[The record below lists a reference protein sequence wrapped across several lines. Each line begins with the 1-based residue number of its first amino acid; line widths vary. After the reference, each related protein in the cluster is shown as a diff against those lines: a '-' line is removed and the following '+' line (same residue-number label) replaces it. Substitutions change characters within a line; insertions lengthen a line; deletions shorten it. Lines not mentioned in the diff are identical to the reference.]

1 MVIVVVKNHLKDAA
15 WASFSEPKITSSTL
29 STSTCFMQEKHTRTA
44 THAHALDVILLN
56 ALSVSRLLF
65 VIFRG

>member
-29 STSTCFMQEKHTRTA
+29 STSTCFIQEKHTHTLTRPGC
-44 THAHALDVILLN
+44 H
-56 ALSVSRLLF
+56 F
-65 VIFRG
+65 VEYCFQFQDCL